1 MTQKHTPTQFRPIIT
16 NAPTKTMLAY
26 NKLIG
31 EKPTHGNLQEKIT
44 AQNIWANQCRLLL
57 VAIHNEVQS

>member
-1 MTQKHTPTQFRPIIT
+1 MFNPIIT
-16 NAPTKTMLAY
+16 NAPTKTMLQY

-57 VAIHNEVQS
+57 IAIHNEVQS

>member
-1 MTQKHTPTQFRPIIT
+1 
-16 NAPTKTMLAY
+16 MLQY

-57 VAIHNEVQS
+57 IAIHNEVQSWNTRQRPPIIPYAAP